1 MADYETKS
9 IHPSDYELRSQGNKP
24 LRDRL
29 DRLPMKPT
37 EPSSANPTSKPQ
49 APQQKPE
56 K

>member
-1 MADYETKS
+1 MADYETKV
-9 IHPSDYELRSQGNKP
+9 IRASDYELRSQGNKP

-29 DRLPMKPT
+29 DRLPTRPT
-37 EPSSANPTSKPQ
+37 GPSAANPPSEPQ